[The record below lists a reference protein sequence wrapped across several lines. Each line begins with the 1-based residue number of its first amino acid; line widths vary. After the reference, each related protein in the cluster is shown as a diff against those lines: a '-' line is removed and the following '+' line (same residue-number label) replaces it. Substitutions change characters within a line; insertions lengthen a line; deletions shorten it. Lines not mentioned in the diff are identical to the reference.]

1 MTLRQLT
8 PRTNFQRLTSLGT
21 TNRRVQAPLIDIKIA
36 RMLTNFLYWI
46 ITAVLIYLSPA
57 TLLAAQKERPID
69 VMDDNSFLIEEAYN
83 QEPGVVQHIFTA
95 RYINDSRR
103 RGWEFNFTQEWPIF
117 SQNHQFSYTIP
128 SYHVVENGDRQNG
141 LGDVLLNYRYQLLEE
156 DETKPAFA
164 PRFSLIL
171 PSGSRKR
178 GTGHGI
184 VGYEWGLPFSKKVT
198 GQFAL
203 HANFGLTYLPNA
215 RAPLGSGGLSSKHSL
230 VSYNLGASAIYAV
243 LPRVHIM
250 LEWLG
255 DFEESID
262 DNGGPERSFKPV
274 LSPGLRAAIVNQP
287 MLQIVAGVAAPIGL
301 NRKAE
306 NYGAFLYLSIEH
318 DLF

>member
-1 MTLRQLT
+1 MAL
-8 PRTNFQRLTSLGT
+8 
-21 TNRRVQAPLIDIKIA
+21 V
-36 RMLTNFLYWI
+36 
-46 ITAVLIYLSPA
+46 IYSSPA
-57 TLLAAQKERPID
+57 NLAAAQKEQPID
-69 VMDDNSFLIEEAYN
+69 VMDDNSFLIGEAYN

-95 RYINDSRR
+95 HYINDSRR
-103 RGWEFNFTQEWPIF
+103 RGWEFNFTQEWPVF

-128 SYHVVENGDRQNG
+128 SYRLVENGARQNG
-141 LGDVLLNYRYQLLEE
+141 LGDVFLTYRYQLLEE
-156 DETKPAFA
+156 DEAKPAFA

-178 GTGHGI
+178 GTGYGV

-215 RAPLGSGGLSSKHSL
+215 RAPLGSGGLSSEHSL

-243 LPRVHIM
+243 LPRVHLM
-250 LEWLG
+250 LEWLA

-262 DNGGPERSFKPV
+262 DNGKPERSFMPV
-274 LSPGLRAAIVNQP
+274 LSPGLRAAIVDRP
-287 MLQIVAGVAAPIGL
+287 MLQIVVGAAAPIGL

-306 NYGAFLYLSIEH
+306 NYGAFLYLSVEH

>member
-1 MTLRQLT
+1 M
-8 PRTNFQRLTSLGT
+8 
-21 TNRRVQAPLIDIKIA
+21 LI
-36 RMLTNFLYWI
+36 NVFYWI
-46 ITAVLIYLSPA
+46 IIALVVYISPA
-57 TLLAAQKERPID
+57 TLMAAQKERPID
-69 VMDDNSFLIEEAYN
+69 VVEDNSFLLEEAYN
-83 QEPGVVQHIFTA
+83 QEPGTVQHIFHA
-95 RYINDSRR
+95 HYVNDSRR

-128 SYHVVENGDRQNG
+128 SYHLVENGDRQNG
-141 LGDVLLNYRYQLLEE
+141 LGDVLLSYRYQLLEE

-164 PRFSLIL
+164 PSFSLIL

-178 GTGHGI
+178 GTGHGV
-184 VGYEWGLPFSKKVT
+184 VGYEWGLPFSKKIN

-215 RAPLGSGGLSSKHSL
+215 RGRLASGGLSSEHSL
-230 VSYNLGASAIYAV
+230 VSYNLAASAIYAA
-243 LPRVHIM
+243 LHRVHLM

-262 DNGGPERSFKPV
+262 DNGRSERSFKPV
-274 LSPGLRAAIVNQP
+274 LSPGLRAAIVDQP
-287 MLQIVAGVAAPIGL
+287 MLQITAGAAAPIGL
-301 NRKAE
+301 KRNAE

>member
-1 MTLRQLT
+1 
-8 PRTNFQRLTSLGT
+8 
-21 TNRRVQAPLIDIKIA
+21 
-36 RMLTNFLYWI
+36 MLTHFLYWM
-46 ITAVLIYLSPA
+46 ITALVFYSSPGNLA
-57 TLLAAQKERPID
+57 AAQKERPID
-69 VMDDNSFLIEEAYN
+69 VMDDNSFLIGEAYN

-95 RYINDSRR
+95 HYINDSRR
-103 RGWEFNFTQEWPIF
+103 RGWEFNFTQEWPVF

-128 SYHVVENGDRQNG
+128 SYRLVENGDRRNG
-141 LGDVLLNYRYQLLEE
+141 LGDVLLTYRYQLLEE
-156 DETKPAFA
+156 DEAKPAFA

-178 GTGHGI
+178 GTGYGV
-184 VGYEWGLPFSKKVT
+184 VGYEFGLPFSKKVT

-215 RAPLGSGGLSSKHSL
+215 RAPLGSGGLSSEHSL

-243 LPRVHIM
+243 LPRVHLM
-250 LEWLG
+250 LEWLA

-262 DNGGPERSFKPV
+262 DNGKPERSFMPV
-274 LSPGLRAAIVNQP
+274 LSPGLRAAIVDRP
-287 MLQIVAGVAAPIGL
+287 MLQIVAGAAAPIGL

>member
-1 MTLRQLT
+1 
-8 PRTNFQRLTSLGT
+8 
-21 TNRRVQAPLIDIKIA
+21 
-36 RMLTNFLYWI
+36 MLTHFLYWM
-46 ITAVLIYLSPA
+46 ITALVIYSSPGNLA
-57 TLLAAQKERPID
+57 AAQKERPID
-69 VMDDNSFLIEEAYN
+69 VIEDNSFLIEEAYN

-103 RGWEFNFTQEWPIF
+103 RGWEFSFTQEWPIF

-128 SYHVVENGDRQNG
+128 SYHLVENGDRQNG

-164 PRFSLIL
+164 PKFSLIL
-171 PSGSRKR
+171 PSGSRRR
-178 GTGHGI
+178 GTGYGV
-184 VGYEWGLPFSKKVT
+184 VGYELGLPFSKKVT

-215 RAPLGSGGLSSKHSL
+215 RAPLGSGGLSPERSL
-230 VSYNLGASAIYAV
+230 VSYNLGAGAIYAV
-243 LPRVHIM
+243 LPRAHLM

-262 DNGGPERSFKPV
+262 DNGKDERSFIPV
-274 LSPGLRAAIVNQP
+274 LSPGLRVAIVDRP
-287 MLQIVAGVAAPIGL
+287 MLQIVAGAAAPIGL
-301 NRKAE
+301 SRKAD

>member
-1 MTLRQLT
+1 MSCMLT
-8 PRTNFQRLTSLGT
+8 HFFYWVITSL
-21 TNRRVQAPLIDIKIA
+21 VICL
-36 RMLTNFLYWI
+36 F
-46 ITAVLIYLSPA
+46 PA
-57 TLLAAQKERPID
+57 SLVAAQEERPID
-69 VMDDNSFLIEEAYN
+69 VIEDNSFLIEEAYN

-95 RYINDSRR
+95 HYINDSRR
-103 RGWEFNFTQEWPIF
+103 RGWEFSFTQEWPVF

-128 SYHVVENGDRQNG
+128 SYHLVANGDRQNG

-164 PRFSLIL
+164 PKFSLIL
-171 PSGSRKR
+171 PSGSRRR
-178 GTGHGI
+178 GTGYGV
-184 VGYEWGLPFSKKVT
+184 VGYELGLPFSKKVT

-215 RAPLGSGGLSSKHSL
+215 RAPLGSGGLSSEHSL

-243 LPRVHIM
+243 FPRVHLM
-250 LEWLG
+250 VEWLS

-262 DNGGPERSFKPV
+262 DNGKDERTFMPV
-274 LSPGLRAAIVNQP
+274 LSPGLRAAIVDRP
-287 MLQIVAGVAAPIGL
+287 MLQIVAGAAAPIGL
-301 NRKAE
+301 NRKAD

>member
-1 MTLRQLT
+1 M
-8 PRTNFQRLTSLGT
+8 
-21 TNRRVQAPLIDIKIA
+21 LI
-36 RMLTNFLYWI
+36 NVFYWI
-46 ITAVLIYLSPA
+46 IIALVVYISPA
-57 TLLAAQKERPID
+57 TLMAAQKERPID
-69 VMDDNSFLIEEAYN
+69 VVEDNSFLLEEAYN
-83 QEPGVVQHIFTA
+83 QEPGTVQHIFHA
-95 RYINDSRR
+95 HYVNDTRR

-128 SYHVVENGDRQNG
+128 SYHLVENGDRQNG
-141 LGDVLLNYRYQLLEE
+141 LGDVLLSYRYQLLEE

-164 PRFSLIL
+164 PSFSLIL

-178 GTGHGI
+178 GTGHGV
-184 VGYEWGLPFSKKVT
+184 VGYEWGLPFSKKIN

-215 RAPLGSGGLSSKHSL
+215 RGRLASGGLSSEHSL
-230 VSYNLGASAIYAV
+230 VSYNLAASAIYAA
-243 LPRVHIM
+243 LHRVHLM

-262 DNGGPERSFKPV
+262 DNGRSERSFKPV
-274 LSPGLRAAIVNQP
+274 LSPGFRAAIVDQP
-287 MLQIVAGVAAPIGL
+287 MLQITAGAAAPIGL
-301 NRKAE
+301 KRNAE

>member
-1 MTLRQLT
+1 MSCMLT
-8 PRTNFQRLTSLGT
+8 HFFYWVITSL
-21 TNRRVQAPLIDIKIA
+21 LICI
-36 RMLTNFLYWI
+36 F
-46 ITAVLIYLSPA
+46 PA
-57 TLLAAQKERPID
+57 SLVAAQKERPID
-69 VMDDNSFLIEEAYN
+69 VIEDNSFLIEEAYN
-83 QEPGVVQHIFTA
+83 QEPGVVQHIFSA

-103 RGWEFNFTQEWPIF
+103 RGWEFNLAQEWPVF

-128 SYHVVENGDRQNG
+128 SYHLVENGDRQNG
-141 LGDVLLNYRYQLLEE
+141 LGDVLLSYRYQLLEE

-178 GTGHGI
+178 GTGHGV
-184 VGYEWGLPFSKKVT
+184 VGYEWGLPFSKKVN

-215 RAPLGSGGLSSKHSL
+215 RAPLGSSGGLSSKHSL
-230 VSYNLGASAIYAV
+230 VSYNLAASAIYAV
-243 LPRVHIM
+243 LPRLHLM

-262 DNGGPERSFKPV
+262 DNGRPERSFKPV
-274 LSPGLRAAIVNQP
+274 LSPGLRAAMVDRP
-287 MLQIVAGVAAPIGL
+287 MLQVIAGAAAPIGL
-301 NRKAE
+301 KRKAD
-306 NYGAFLYLSIEH
+306 NYGVLLYLSIEH

>member
-1 MTLRQLT
+1 MLT
-8 PRTNFQRLTSLGT
+8 HFVYWVITSL
-21 TNRRVQAPLIDIKIA
+21 VICL
-36 RMLTNFLYWI
+36 L
-46 ITAVLIYLSPA
+46 PA
-57 TLLAAQKERPID
+57 SLVAAQRERPID
-69 VMDDNSFLIEEAYN
+69 VIEDNGFLIGEAYN
-83 QEPGVVQHIFTA
+83 QEPGLVQHIFTA
-95 RYINDSRR
+95 HYNNDSRR
-103 RGWEFNFTQEWPIF
+103 RGWEFSFTQEWSIV

-128 SYHVVENGDRQNG
+128 SYRLVENGDRQNG
-141 LGDVLLNYRYQLLEE
+141 LGDVLLTYRYQLLEE
-156 DETKPAFA
+156 DEAKPAFA

-178 GTGHGI
+178 GTGYGV

-215 RAPLGSGGLSSKHSL
+215 RAPMGSGGLSSEHSL

-243 LPRVHIM
+243 LPRVHLM

-262 DNGGPERSFKPV
+262 DNGKPERSFMPV
-274 LSPGLRAAIVNQP
+274 LSPGLRAAIIDRP
-287 MLQIVAGVAAPIGL
+287 MLQIVVGAAAPIGL
-301 NRKAE
+301 NRKAD